1 MIVCRA
7 KLPIACDNS
16 CQSAKKNKQLITF
29 FWGILAIIYKN
40 SKKLGF
46 SVIFADITWI
56 ETT

>member
-40 SKKLGF
+40 SKKL
-46 SVIFADITWI
+46 DKLITTN
-56 ETT
+56 E